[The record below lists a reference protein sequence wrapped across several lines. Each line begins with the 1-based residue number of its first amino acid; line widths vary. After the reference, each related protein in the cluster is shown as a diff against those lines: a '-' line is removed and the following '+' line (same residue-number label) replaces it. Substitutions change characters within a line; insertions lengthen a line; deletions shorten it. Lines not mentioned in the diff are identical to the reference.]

1 MGTRDQG
8 TDTGIAD
15 TGGVTTDGW
24 TLPALVAQ
32 AAAAHGDREFLAFE
46 DGRTVSFAEFD
57 ELTDRLATALADL
70 GLQPGNRL
78 LGLLTNSLEFM
89 LLMIAV
95 HKRRAIFV
103 PVNTD
108 LRGAFLEHQ
117 VRNSQPRIV
126 AVDRGL
132 LDRFDDVNTDAMASL
147 DAAIETTL
155 LVNDGSGESLA
166 AVAAARD
173 LADRASAAVQPQEA
187 AATRELVDPATH
199 ELTIDISRGALS
211 HSSVLALSGL
221 LDTEPRDDALLEAEP
236 SDVCTIMYTSGTTGP
251 AKGVL
256 MPQAHCYLFGLTAA
270 QALDITRDDRFFC
283 CMPLFHANG
292 LFMQVYASLHG
303 GASVY
308 VTKRFSVGQWLD
320 TVIDQGITLTN
331 ALGVMPEFIWRSP
344 PTDCDRGHRLRA
356 VIALPV
362 AAEWAAA
369 FEERFGVRIV
379 QGYGMTEVNMVAYT
393 DPADPVMSGC
403 AGPPLADYFEVIVAD
418 PATDLPLPPDEIGEI
433 LVRPKVPFCFNVGY
447 HQMTDKTVEAWRN
460 LWFHTGDAG
469 RIDTAGRLHF
479 VDRLNDRIR
488 RRGENI
494 SSYEVETV
502 INGYRGVIESAVVG
516 LRVEG
521 AGGED
526 EVLAVV
532 AVSGSAPDPVEFLDW
547 CVPRMPRHSVPRYLQ
562 FVPQLDKTASG
573 KIRKQAIRDAGVTPD
588 LWDRES
594 VGYIVARG

>member
-1 MGTRDQG
+1 MGDCDQ
-8 TDTGIAD
+8 TVSTE
-15 TGGVTTDGW
+15 GW
-24 TLPALVAQ
+24 TLPALVRD
-32 AAAAHGDREFLAFE
+32 AATAYGDREFLAFE
-46 DGRTVSFAEFD
+46 DGSTLSFAELD

-70 GLQPGNRL
+70 GLEPGDRL
-78 LGLLTNSLEFM
+78 LGLLTNSAEFM
-89 LLMIAV
+89 LLMIAT

-117 VRNSQPRIV
+117 VRNSEPRIV
-126 AVDRGL
+126 AVDRSL
-132 LDRFDDVNTDAMASL
+132 LDRFDTVDAPQ
-147 DAAIETTL
+147 AAIETTL
-155 LVNDGSGESLA
+155 V
-166 AVAAARD
+166 V
-173 LADRASAAVQPQEA
+173 
-187 AATRELVDPATH
+187 
-199 ELTIDISRGALS
+199 
-211 HSSVLALSGL
+211 
-221 LDTEPRDDALLEAEP
+221 DDATSGAGTAGGPLAGTRTVDVSDLLGTASRADAVLEAEP

-270 QALDITRDDRFFC
+270 QRLEITPDDRFFC

-292 LFMQVYASLHG
+292 LFMQVYAALHG
-303 GASVY
+303 GASAY
-308 VTKRFSVGQWLD
+308 VTKRFSVGRWLD
-320 TVIDQGITLTN
+320 TVVEQGITLTN

-344 PTDCDRGHRLRA
+344 PSDRDRSHQLRA

-393 DPADPVMSGC
+393 NPADPVMSGC
-403 AGPPLADYFEVIVAD
+403 AGPPLDEYFDVIVAD
-418 PATDLPLPPDEIGEI
+418 PATDLPLAQDEIGEI

-469 RIDTAGRLHF
+469 RIDEAGRLHF

-502 INGYRGVIESAVVG
+502 INGYDGVIESAVVG

-532 AVSGSAPDPVEFLDW
+532 AMDGQPPDPVEFLDW
-547 CVPRMPRHSVPRYLQ
+547 CVPRMPRHSVPRYLR
-562 FVPQLDKTASG
+562 FVPELDKTASG
-573 KIRKQAIRDAGVTPD
+573 KIRKQAIRDAGVTDD

-594 VGYIVARG
+594 VGYTVARA

>member
-8 TDTGIAD
+8 TDTNVGSASS
-15 TGGVTTDGW
+15 VSTDGW
-24 TLPALVAQ
+24 TLPALVQ
-32 AAAAHGDREFLAFE
+32 HAAVTHGDREFLAFE
-46 DGRTVSFAEFD
+46 DGRTVTFAEFD
-57 ELTDRLATALADL
+57 ELTDRLATALADI
-70 GLQPGNRL
+70 GLQPGDRL
-78 LGLLTNSLEFM
+78 LGLLTNSIEFM
-89 LLMIAV
+89 LLMIAT

-117 VRNSQPRIV
+117 VRNSEPRIV

-132 LDRFDDVNTDAMASL
+132 LSRFDDVAGPAGASADAVAGEATR
-147 DAAIETTL
+147 AALEPGWHIETRL
-155 LVNDGSGESLA
+155 LVDDADIGDNPGGP
-166 AVAAARD
+166 
-173 LADRASAAVQPQEA
+173 LADTAV
-187 AATRELVDPATH
+187 R
-199 ELTIDISRGALS
+199 
-211 HSSVLALSGL
+211 SVSDL
-221 LDTEPRDDALLEAEP
+221 LGTEPRDDAVLEAEP

-270 QALDITRDDRFFC
+270 KRLEITSADRFFC

-292 LFMQVYASLHG
+292 LFMQIYAALHG
-303 GASVY
+303 GASAY

-320 TVIDQGITLTN
+320 TVIDEGITLTN

-344 PTDCDRGHRLRA
+344 PTDRDRDHRLRA

-369 FEERFGVRIV
+369 FEQRFGVRIV

-393 DPADPVMSGC
+393 NPADPVMSGC
-403 AGPPLADYFEVIVAD
+403 AGPPLDEYFEVIVAD
-418 PATDLPLPPDEIGEI
+418 PATDLPLSPDEIGEI

-447 HQMTDKTVEAWRN
+447 HQMTAKTVEAWRN

-469 RIDTAGRLHF
+469 RIDEAGRLHF

-502 INGYRGVIESAVVG
+502 INGYDGVIESAVVG
-516 LRVEG
+516 LRVQG

-532 AVSGSAPDPVEFLDW
+532 AVDGPPPNPVEFLDW
-547 CVPRMPRHSVPRYLQ
+547 CVPRMPRHSVPRYLR
-562 FVPQLDKTASG
+562 FVPELDKTASG
-573 KIRKQAIRDAGVTPD
+573 KIRKQAIRDAGVTGD

-594 VGYIVARG
+594 VGYIVARS

>member
-1 MGTRDQG
+1 MGAGDHG
-8 TDTGIAD
+8 TNTDIPDAGIVS
-15 TGGVTTDGW
+15 THGW
-24 TLPALVAQ
+24 TLPALVRH
-32 AAAAHGDREFLAFE
+32 AADTHGNREFLAFE
-46 DGRTVSFAEFD
+46 DGRTVTFTEFD
-57 ELTDRLATALADL
+57 ELTDRLATALADI
-70 GLQPGNRL
+70 GLQPGDRL
-78 LGLLTNSLEFM
+78 LGLLTNSAEFM
-89 LLMIAV
+89 LLMIAT

-117 VRNSQPRIV
+117 VRYSEPRIV

-132 LDRFDDVNTDAMASL
+132 LNRFDDVDAGTS
-147 DAAIETTL
+147 DDVAAGNATRAALEPSWRIETTL
-155 LVNDGSGESLA
+155 LVDDSDAPLSG
-166 AVAAARD
+166 AVVGGVSAGGA
-173 LADRASAAVQPQEA
+173 LADTAVCS
-187 AATRELVDPATH
+187 
-199 ELTIDISRGALS
+199 ISDLLS
-211 HSSVLALSGL
+211 
-221 LDTEPRDDALLEAEP
+221 TEPRDDAVLEATP

-256 MPQAHCYLFGLTAA
+256 MPQAHCHLFGLTAA
-270 QALDITRDDRFFC
+270 QRLEITPDDRFFC

-292 LFMQVYASLHG
+292 LFMQIYAALHG
-303 GASVY
+303 GASAY

-344 PTDCDRGHRLRA
+344 PTDRDRDHRLRA

-369 FEERFGVRIV
+369 FEQRFGVRIV

-403 AGPPLADYFEVIVAD
+403 AGPPLDEYFEVIVAD
-418 PATDLPLPPDEIGEI
+418 PATDLPLSPDEIGEI

-447 HQMTDKTVEAWRN
+447 HQMTGKTVEAWRN

-469 RIDTAGRLHF
+469 RIDEAGRLHF

-502 INGYRGVIESAVVG
+502 INGYDGVIESAVVG
-516 LRVEG
+516 LRVQG

-532 AVSGSAPDPVEFLDW
+532 AVDGSPPDPVEFLDW

-562 FVPQLDKTASG
+562 FVPELDKTASG
-573 KIRKQAIRDAGVTPD
+573 KIRKQAIRDAGVTGD

-594 VGYIVARG
+594 IGYIVARG

>member
-8 TDTGIAD
+8 TSR
-15 TGGVTTDGW
+15 DGW
-24 TLPALVAQ
+24 TLPGLVRE
-32 AAAAHGDREFLAFE
+32 AARSHGAREFLSFE

-70 GLQPGNRL
+70 GLQPEDRL
-78 LGLLTNSLEFM
+78 LGLLTNSAEFM
-89 LLMIAV
+89 LLMIAT

-117 VRNSQPRIV
+117 VRNSEPRIV

-132 LDRFDDVNTDAMASL
+132 LDRFDDVDTGAISSPGAD
-147 DAAIETTL
+147 IETTL
-155 LVNDGSGESLA
+155 LVDDGSH
-166 AVAAARD
+166 
-173 LADRASAAVQPQEA
+173 ASAPG
-187 AATRELVDPATH
+187 
-199 ELTIDISRGALS
+199 GALMGTT
-211 HSSVLALSGL
+211 VLAVSDL
-221 LDTEPRDDALLEAEP
+221 LDTTTRPDAVLEPEP

-256 MPQAHCYLFGLTAA
+256 MPQAHCYLFGLTTA
-270 QALDITRDDRFFC
+270 QSLDITPEDRFFC
-283 CMPLFHANG
+283 CMPMFHANG

-303 GASVY
+303 GASMY
-308 VTKRFSVGQWLD
+308 VTKRFSVAQWLD
-320 TVIDQGITLTN
+320 TVIDKGITLTN

-344 PTDCDRGHRLRA
+344 RTERDRDHQLRA

-362 AAEWAAA
+362 AEEWAAG
-369 FEERFGVRIV
+369 FEERFGVRIA
-379 QGYGMTEVNMVAYT
+379 QGYGMTEVNMVAFT
-393 DPADPVMSGC
+393 SPADQVMSGC
-403 AGPPLADYFEVIVAD
+403 AGPPLDDYFEVIVAD
-418 PATDLPLPPDEIGEI
+418 PATDLPLPGNEIGEI
-433 LVRPKVPFCFNVGY
+433 LVRPRVPFCFNVGY
-447 HQMTDKTVEAWRN
+447 HQMPDKTVAAWRN

-469 RIDTAGRLHF
+469 KLDGAGRLHF

-502 INGYRGVIESAVVG
+502 INSYEGVVESAVVG

-532 AVSGSAPDPVEFLDW
+532 AVDGPPPDPVEFLDW

-562 FVPQLDKTASG
+562 FVAELDKTASG
-573 KIRKQAIRDAGVTPD
+573 KIRKQAIRDTGLTKD

-594 VGYIVARG
+594 VGYNVARG

>member
-1 MGTRDQG
+1 MGDCDQ
-8 TDTGIAD
+8 TVSTE
-15 TGGVTTDGW
+15 GW
-24 TLPALVAQ
+24 TLPALVRE
-32 AAAAHGDREFLAFE
+32 AATAHGQREFLAFE
-46 DGRTVSFAEFD
+46 DGSTLSFAELD

-70 GLQPGNRL
+70 GLEPGDRL
-78 LGLLTNSLEFM
+78 LGLLTNSAEFM
-89 LLMIAV
+89 LLMIAT

-117 VRNSQPRIV
+117 VRNSEPRIV

-132 LDRFDDVNTDAMASL
+132 LDRFDTVDAPE
-147 DAAIETTL
+147 AAIETTL
-155 LVNDGSGESLA
+155 V
-166 AVAAARD
+166 V
-173 LADRASAAVQPQEA
+173 
-187 AATRELVDPATH
+187 
-199 ELTIDISRGALS
+199 
-211 HSSVLALSGL
+211 
-221 LDTEPRDDALLEAEP
+221 DDATSGAGTAGGPLAGTRRVDLSDLLGTASRADAVLEAEP
-236 SDVCTIMYTSGTTGP
+236 GDVCTIMYTSGTTGP

-270 QALDITRDDRFFC
+270 QRLEITPDDRFFC

-292 LFMQVYASLHG
+292 LFMQVYAALHG

-320 TVIDQGITLTN
+320 TVIEQGITLTN

-344 PTDCDRGHRLRA
+344 PTDRDRDHDLRA

-403 AGPPLADYFEVIVAD
+403 AGPPLDEYFDVIVAD
-418 PATDLPLPPDEIGEI
+418 PAADLPLAQDEIGEI

-469 RIDTAGRLHF
+469 RIDEAGRLHF

-502 INGYRGVIESAVVG
+502 INGYDGVIESAVVG

-526 EVLAVV
+526 EVLALV
-532 AVSGSAPDPVEFLDW
+532 AMDGQPPDPVEFLDW
-547 CVPRMPRHSVPRYLQ
+547 CVPRMPRHSVPRYLR
-562 FVPQLDKTASG
+562 FVPELDKTASG
-573 KIRKQAIRDAGVTPD
+573 KIRKQAIRDAGVTDD

-594 VGYIVARG
+594 VSYTVARS

>member
-8 TDTGIAD
+8 TSR
-15 TGGVTTDGW
+15 DGW
-24 TLPALVAQ
+24 TLPGLVRE
-32 AAAAHGDREFLAFE
+32 AARSHGAREFLSFE

-70 GLQPGNRL
+70 GLQPEDRL
-78 LGLLTNSLEFM
+78 LGLLTNSAEFM
-89 LLMIAV
+89 LLMIAT

-117 VRNSQPRIV
+117 VRNSEPRIV

-132 LDRFDDVNTDAMASL
+132 LDRFDDVDTGAISSPGAD
-147 DAAIETTL
+147 IETTL
-155 LVNDGSGESLA
+155 LVDDGSH
-166 AVAAARD
+166 
-173 LADRASAAVQPQEA
+173 ASAPG
-187 AATRELVDPATH
+187 
-199 ELTIDISRGALS
+199 GALMGTT
-211 HSSVLALSGL
+211 VLAVSDL
-221 LDTEPRDDALLEAEP
+221 LDTTTRPDAVLEPEP

-256 MPQAHCYLFGLTAA
+256 MPQAHCYLFGLTTA
-270 QALDITRDDRFFC
+270 QSLDITPEDRFFC
-283 CMPLFHANG
+283 CMPMFHANG
-292 LFMQVYASLHG
+292 LFMQIYASLHA

-308 VTKRFSVGQWLD
+308 VTKRFSVAQWLD
-320 TVIDQGITLTN
+320 TVIDKGITLTN

-344 PTDCDRGHRLRA
+344 RTGRDRDHQLRA

-362 AAEWAAA
+362 AEEWAAG
-369 FEERFGVRIV
+369 FEERFGVRIA
-379 QGYGMTEVNMVAYT
+379 QGYGMTEVNMVAFT
-393 DPADPVMSGC
+393 SPADQVMSGC
-403 AGPPLADYFEVIVAD
+403 AGPPLDDYFEVIVAD
-418 PATDLPLPPDEIGEI
+418 PATDLPLPRNEIGEI
-433 LVRPKVPFCFNVGY
+433 LVRPRVPFCFNVGY
-447 HQMTDKTVEAWRN
+447 HQMPDKTVAAWRN

-469 RIDTAGRLHF
+469 KLDDAGRLHF

-502 INGYRGVIESAVVG
+502 INSYEGVVESAVVG

-532 AVSGSAPDPVEFLDW
+532 AVDGPPPDPVEFLDW

-562 FVPQLDKTASG
+562 FVAELDKTASG
-573 KIRKQAIRDAGVTPD
+573 KIRKQAIRDTGVTDD

-594 VGYIVARG
+594 VGYTVARG

>member
-8 TDTGIAD
+8 TSR
-15 TGGVTTDGW
+15 DGW
-24 TLPALVAQ
+24 TLPGLVRE
-32 AAAAHGDREFLAFE
+32 AARSHGAREFLSFE

-70 GLQPGNRL
+70 GLQPEDRL
-78 LGLLTNSLEFM
+78 LGLLTNSAEFM
-89 LLMIAV
+89 LLMIAT

-117 VRNSQPRIV
+117 VRNSEPRIV

-132 LDRFDDVNTDAMASL
+132 LNRFDDVDTGAISSPGAD
-147 DAAIETTL
+147 IETTL
-155 LVNDGSGESLA
+155 LVDDGSH
-166 AVAAARD
+166 
-173 LADRASAAVQPQEA
+173 ASAPG
-187 AATRELVDPATH
+187 
-199 ELTIDISRGALS
+199 GALMGTT
-211 HSSVLALSGL
+211 VLAVSDL
-221 LDTEPRDDALLEAEP
+221 LDTTTRPDAVLEPEP

-256 MPQAHCYLFGLTAA
+256 MPQAHCYLFGLTTA
-270 QALDITRDDRFFC
+270 QSLDITPEDRFFC
-283 CMPLFHANG
+283 CMPMFHANG

-303 GASVY
+303 GASMY
-308 VTKRFSVGQWLD
+308 VTKRFSVAQWLD
-320 TVIDQGITLTN
+320 TVIDKGITLTN

-344 PTDCDRGHRLRA
+344 RTGRDRDHQLRA

-362 AAEWAAA
+362 AEEWAAG
-369 FEERFGVRIV
+369 FEERFGVRIA
-379 QGYGMTEVNMVAYT
+379 QGYGMTEVNMVAFT
-393 DPADPVMSGC
+393 SPADQVMSGC
-403 AGPPLADYFEVIVAD
+403 AGPPLDDYFEVIVAD
-418 PATDLPLPPDEIGEI
+418 PATDLPLPRNEIGEI
-433 LVRPKVPFCFNVGY
+433 LVRPRVPFCFNVGY
-447 HQMTDKTVEAWRN
+447 HQMPDKTVAAWRN

-469 RIDTAGRLHF
+469 KLDDAGRLHF

-502 INGYRGVIESAVVG
+502 INSYEGVVESAVVG

-532 AVSGSAPDPVEFLDW
+532 AVDGPPPDPVEFLDW

-562 FVPQLDKTASG
+562 FVAELDKTASG
-573 KIRKQAIRDAGVTPD
+573 KIRKQAIRDTGVTDD

-594 VGYIVARG
+594 VGYTVTRG

>member
-1 MGTRDQG
+1 MGTGDQG
-8 TDTGIAD
+8 TSRDN
-15 TGGVTTDGW
+15 W
-24 TLPALVAQ
+24 TLPGLVRE
-32 AAAAHGDREFLAFE
+32 AAGSHGAREFLAFE
-46 DGRTVSFAEFD
+46 DGRTVSFAELD

-70 GLQPGNRL
+70 GLEPGDRL
-78 LGLLTNSLEFM
+78 LALLTNSAEFM
-89 LLMIAV
+89 LLMIAT

-117 VRNSQPRIV
+117 VRNSGPRIV
-126 AVDRGL
+126 ATDCGL
-132 LDRFDDVNTDAMASL
+132 LDRFDMVDAPAVH
-147 DAAIETTL
+147 IETTL
-155 LVNDGSGESLA
+155 LVDDGTDF
-166 AVAAARD
+166 V
-173 LADRASAAVQPQEA
+173 
-187 AATRELVDPATH
+187 PAPG
-199 ELTIDISRGALS
+199 GALAGTRTAVIS
-211 HSSVLALSGL
+211 DL
-221 LDTEPRDDALLEAEP
+221 LNTPARADAVLEAKP

-256 MPQAHCYLFGLTAA
+256 MPQAHCYLFGLTTA
-270 QALDITRDDRFFC
+270 QALEITTEDRFFC
-283 CMPLFHANG
+283 CMPMFHANG
-292 LFMQVYASLHG
+292 LFMQVYAALHG

-308 VTKRFSVGQWLD
+308 VTKRFSVAQWLD
-320 TVIDQGITLTN
+320 IVIDNGITLTN

-344 PTDCDRGHRLRA
+344 RTDRDRDHQMRA

-362 AAEWAAA
+362 AEEWAAG

-379 QGYGMTEVNMVAYT
+379 QGYGMTEVNMVALT
-393 DPADPVMSGC
+393 RPADQVMSGC
-403 AGPPLADYFEVIVAD
+403 AGPPLDEYFEVVVAD
-418 PATDLPLPPDEIGEI
+418 PDTDLPLPLGETGEI
-433 LVRPKVPFCFNVGY
+433 LVRPRVPYCFNVGY
-447 HQMTDKTVEAWRN
+447 HQMPDKTVAAWRN

-469 RIDTAGRLHF
+469 KFDNAGRLHF

-502 INGYRGVIESAVVG
+502 INGYAGVVESAVVG

-532 AVSGSAPDPVEFLDW
+532 AVDDPALDPVEFLDW

-562 FVPQLDKTASG
+562 FVVELDKTASG
-573 KIRKQAIRDAGVTPD
+573 KIRKQVIRDAGVTAD
-588 LWDRES
+588 LWDRET
-594 VGYIVARG
+594 VGYTVARS

>member
-1 MGTRDQG
+1 MGTRDHPAPA
-8 TDTGIAD
+8 DVAHTGEIS
-15 TGGVTTDGW
+15 TDGW
-24 TLPALVAQ
+24 TLPALVHR
-32 AAAAHGDREFLAFE
+32 AAVAHGDREFLSFE
-46 DGRTVSFAEFD
+46 DGRTISFAELD
-57 ELTDRLATALADL
+57 RQTDRLATGLADL
-70 GLQPGNRL
+70 GLRPGDRL

-89 LLMIAV
+89 LLMIAA

-103 PVNTD
+103 PINTD

-117 VRNSQPRIV
+117 VNNSEPRIV
-126 AVDRGL
+126 AVDHGL
-132 LDRFDDVNTDAMASL
+132 LERFDDIEPGSLASTETDIQATILIDDGDYGAGAGGVLMGSEEV
-147 DAAIETTL
+147 AIEEL
-155 LVNDGSGESLA
+155 LATDVRSDAVLA
-166 AVAAARD
+166 A
-173 LADRASAAVQPQEA
+173 
-187 AATRELVDPATH
+187 
-199 ELTIDISRGALS
+199 
-211 HSSVLALSGL
+211 
-221 LDTEPRDDALLEAEP
+221 EPG
-236 SDVCTIMYTSGTTGP
+236 DVCTIMYTSGTTGP

-256 MPQAHCYLFGLTAA
+256 MPQAHCYLFGLGTARSL
-270 QALDITRDDRFFC
+270 QITPDDRFYC

-292 LFMQVYASLHG
+292 LFMQVFASLHA

-308 VTKRFSVGQWLD
+308 VDKRFSAGKWLD
-320 TVIDQGITLTN
+320 TVRRQQITLTN

-344 PTDCDRGHRLRA
+344 PTDRDRDHQLRA

-369 FEERFGVRIV
+369 FEERFGVRIM
-379 QGYGMTEVNMVAYT
+379 QGYGMTEVNMVAFT
-393 DPADPVMSGC
+393 SFDDPVMSGC
-403 AGPPLADYFEVIVAD
+403 AGRPLADYFDVIVAD
-418 PATDLPLPPDEIGEI
+418 PETDQPIAPNETGEI

-447 HQMTDKTVEAWRN
+447 HRMPERTVAAWRN

-469 RIDTAGRLHF
+469 KLDEAGRLHF

-502 INGYRGVIESAVVG
+502 INGYDRVIESAVVG

-532 AVSGSAPDPVEFLDW
+532 AVSGPAPDPVRFLDW
-547 CVPRMPRHSVPRYLQ
+547 CVPRMPRHSVPRFLR
-562 FVPQLDKTASG
+562 FVTELDKTASG
-573 KIRKQAIRDAGVTPD
+573 KIRKQAIRDAGVTGD

-594 VGYIVARG
+594 VGYTVARD

>member
-1 MGTRDQG
+1 MRPLRGRTRSGHEARAKSTIPPMGTRDQG
-8 TDTGIAD
+8 TNTAD
-15 TGGVTTDGW
+15 AEAGGVSTDGW
-24 TLPALVAQ
+24 TLPALVRH
-32 AAAAHGDREFLAFE
+32 AAVTHGDREFLSFE
-46 DGRTVSFAEFD
+46 DGHTVSYAEFD
-57 ELTDRLATALADL
+57 ELTDRLATALADI
-70 GLQPGNRL
+70 GLQPGDRL
-78 LGLLTNSLEFM
+78 LGLLTNSAEFM
-89 LLMIAV
+89 LLMIAT

-117 VRNSQPRIV
+117 VRNSEPRVV

-132 LDRFDDVNTDAMASL
+132 LNRFDDVDAGTDSPAEQQ
-147 DAAIETTL
+147 IETTL
-155 LVNDGSGESLA
+155 LVDDGSGHGA
-166 AVAAARD
+166 DAAAGA
-173 LADRASAAVQPQEA
+173 LADTAVRSVNELLRTELRA
-187 AATRELVDPATH
+187 
-199 ELTIDISRGALS
+199 
-211 HSSVLALSGL
+211 
-221 LDTEPRDDALLEAEP
+221 DALLETEP

-256 MPQAHCYLFGLTAA
+256 MPQAHCYLFGLATAER
-270 QALDITRDDRFFC
+270 LDISPADRFFC

-292 LFMQVYASLHG
+292 LFMQVYASLHR

-344 PTDCDRGHRLRA
+344 RTDRDRSHQLRA

-369 FEERFGVRIV
+369 FEERFGVQIV

-403 AGPPLADYFEVIVAD
+403 AGPPLDDYFEVIIAD

-447 HQMTDKTVEAWRN
+447 HQMADKTVEAWRN

-469 RIDTAGRLHF
+469 RIDEAGRLHF

-502 INGYRGVIESAVVG
+502 INGYDGVIESAVVG

-532 AVSGSAPDPVEFLDW
+532 AMDGPSPDPVEFLDW
-547 CVPRMPRHSVPRYLQ
+547 CVPRMPRHSVPRYLH
-562 FVPQLDKTASG
+562 FVSELDKTASG
-573 KIRKQAIRDAGVTPD
+573 KIRKQAIRDAGITPD

-594 VGYIVARG
+594 VGYTVARG

>member
-8 TDTGIAD
+8 TDTRIGDSGA
-15 TGGVTTDGW
+15 VNTDGW
-24 TLPALVAQ
+24 TLPALVHQ
-32 AAAAHGDREFLAFE
+32 AAAAHGDREFLSFE
-46 DGRTVSFAEFD
+46 DGRTLSFAELD
-57 ELTDRLATALADL
+57 RQTDRLATALADL
-70 GLQPGNRL
+70 GLRPGDRL

-89 LLMIAV
+89 LLMIAT

-108 LRGAFLEHQ
+108 LRGTFLEHQ
-117 VRNSQPRIV
+117 VNNSEPRIV
-126 AVDRGL
+126 AVDHGL
-132 LDRFDDVNTDAMASL
+132 LERFDDIEPGSL
-147 DAAIETTL
+147 DTSKTAGSESDIQATILIDDGDYGVGTGGVLMGTEEVSIE
-155 LVNDGSGESLA
+155 E
-166 AVAAARD
+166 
-173 LADRASAAVQPQEA
+173 
-187 AATRELVDPATH
+187 
-199 ELTIDISRGALS
+199 
-211 HSSVLALSGL
+211 L
-221 LDTEPRDDALLEAEP
+221 LDTEVRPEAVLAAEP

-256 MPQAHCYLFGLTAA
+256 MPQAHCYLFGLGTAHSL
-270 QALDITRDDRFFC
+270 QITPDDRFYC

-292 LFMQVYASLHG
+292 LFMQVFASLHA

-308 VTKRFSVGQWLD
+308 VEKRFSAGKWLD
-320 TVIDQGITLTN
+320 TVRQRHITLTN

-344 PTDCDRGHRLRA
+344 PTDRDRDHQLRA

-369 FEERFGVRIV
+369 FEERFGVRIM
-379 QGYGMTEVNMVAYT
+379 QGYGMTEVNMVAFT
-393 DPADPVMSGC
+393 DFDDPVMAGC
-403 AGPPLADYFEVIVAD
+403 AGRPLDDYFDVIVAD
-418 PATDLPLPPDEIGEI
+418 PETDQPIAPNETGEI

-447 HQMTDKTVEAWRN
+447 HRMPERTVAAWRN

-469 RIDTAGRLHF
+469 KLDEAGRLHF

-502 INGYRGVIESAVVG
+502 INGYDRVIESAVVG

-532 AVSGSAPDPVEFLDW
+532 AVSGPAPDPVHFLDW
-547 CVPRMPRHSVPRYLQ
+547 CVPRMPRHSVPRFLH
-562 FVPQLDKTASG
+562 FVTELDKTASG
-573 KIRKQAIRDAGVTPD
+573 KIRKQAIRDAGVTPQ

-594 VGYIVARG
+594 VGYTVARD

>member
-1 MGTRDQG
+1 MGACDHG
-8 TDTGIAD
+8 TDTEIPDAGSVS
-15 TGGVTTDGW
+15 THGW
-24 TLPALVAQ
+24 TLPALVRH
-32 AAAAHGDREFLAFE
+32 AADTHGNREFLAFE
-46 DGRTVSFAEFD
+46 DGRTVTFAQFD
-57 ELTDRLATALADL
+57 ELTDRLATALADI
-70 GLQPGNRL
+70 GLQPGDRL
-78 LGLLTNSLEFM
+78 LGLLTNSAEFM
-89 LLMIAV
+89 LLMIAT

-117 VRNSQPRIV
+117 VRNSEPRIV

-132 LDRFDDVNTDAMASL
+132 LNRFDDVDAGTSDDVTAGNATRAAL
-147 DAAIETTL
+147 DPSWRIETTL
-155 LVNDGSGESLA
+155 LVDDSDAHPSGEATGGVSAGSALA
-166 AVAAARD
+166 G
-173 LADRASAAVQPQEA
+173 
-187 AATRELVDPATH
+187 TT
-199 ELTIDISRGALS
+199 
-211 HSSVLALSGL
+211 VLPLEQL
-221 LDTEPRDDALLEAEP
+221 LGTEPRVDAVLAPEP

-270 QALDITRDDRFFC
+270 QRLEITPADRFFC

-292 LFMQVYASLHG
+292 LFMQIYAALHG
-303 GASVY
+303 GASAY

-320 TVIDQGITLTN
+320 TVIDEGITLTN

-344 PTDCDRGHRLRA
+344 STDRDRDHRLRA

-369 FEERFGVRIV
+369 FEQRFGVRIV

-403 AGPPLADYFEVIVAD
+403 AGPPLDEYFEVIVAD
-418 PATDLPLPPDEIGEI
+418 PATDLPLSPDEIGEI

-447 HQMTDKTVEAWRN
+447 HQMTGKTVEAWRN

-469 RIDTAGRLHF
+469 RIDEAGRLHF

-502 INGYRGVIESAVVG
+502 INGYDGVIESAVVG
-516 LRVEG
+516 LRVQG

-532 AVSGSAPDPVEFLDW
+532 AVDGSPPDPAEFLDW

-562 FVPQLDKTASG
+562 FVPELDKTASG
-573 KIRKQAIRDAGVTPD
+573 KIRKQAIRDAGVTGD

-594 VGYIVARG
+594 VGYTVARG

>member
-1 MGTRDQG
+1 MGAGDHG
-8 TDTGIAD
+8 TNTEIPDAD
-15 TGGVTTDGW
+15 SASTDGW
-24 TLPALVAQ
+24 TLPALVRH
-32 AAAAHGDREFLAFE
+32 AADTHGNREFLAFE
-46 DGRTVSFAEFD
+46 DGRTVTFAEFD
-57 ELTDRLATALADL
+57 ELTDRLAAALADI
-70 GLQPGNRL
+70 GLQPGDRL
-78 LGLLTNSLEFM
+78 LGLLTNSAEFM
-89 LLMIAV
+89 LLMIAT

-117 VRNSQPRIV
+117 VRNSEPRIV

-132 LDRFDDVNTDAMASL
+132 LSRFDDVAAPTSTTDEAAAGMAAR
-147 DAAIETTL
+147 AAPEPDWRIETTL
-155 LVNDGSGESLA
+155 LVNDEDAHPSGGVTGGVSTGSALA
-166 AVAAARD
+166 G
-173 LADRASAAVQPQEA
+173 
-187 AATRELVDPATH
+187 TT
-199 ELTIDISRGALS
+199 
-211 HSSVLALSGL
+211 VLPLEQL
-221 LDTEPRDDALLEAEP
+221 LGTEPRDDAVLEAEP

-270 QALDITRDDRFFC
+270 QRLEITPDDRFFC

-292 LFMQVYASLHG
+292 LFMQIYAALHG
-303 GASVY
+303 GASAY

-344 PTDCDRGHRLRA
+344 PTDRDRAHRLRA

-369 FEERFGVRIV
+369 FEQRFGVRIV

-393 DPADPVMSGC
+393 DPADAVMSGC
-403 AGPPLADYFEVIVAD
+403 AGPPLDEYFEVIVAD
-418 PATDLPLPPDEIGEI
+418 PATDLPLSPDEIGEI

-447 HQMTDKTVEAWRN
+447 HQMTAKTVEAWRN

-469 RIDTAGRLHF
+469 RIDPAGRLHF

-502 INGYRGVIESAVVG
+502 INGYDGVIESAVVG

-532 AVSGSAPDPVEFLDW
+532 AVDGSPPDPVEFLDW

-562 FVPQLDKTASG
+562 FVPELDKTASG
-573 KIRKQAIRDAGVTPD
+573 KIRKQAIRDAGVTGD

-594 VGYIVARG
+594 IGYIVARG

>member
-8 TDTGIAD
+8 TNTRIAGA
-15 TGGVTTDGW
+15 GGVTTDGW
-24 TLPALVAQ
+24 TLPALVQ
-32 AAAAHGDREFLAFE
+32 RAAAAHGDREFLSFE
-46 DGRTVSFAEFD
+46 DGRTLSFAELD
-57 ELTDRLATALADL
+57 QQTDRLATALADL
-70 GLQPGNRL
+70 GLQPGDRL

-89 LLMIAV
+89 LLMIAT

-117 VRNSQPRIV
+117 VNNSEPRIV
-126 AVDRGL
+126 AVDHGL
-132 LDRFDDVNTDAMASL
+132 LERFDDLEPGSGTSSESGIQATILVDDGDFGAGSDGVLMDSAEV
-147 DAAIETTL
+147 AIE
-155 LVNDGSGESLA
+155 E
-166 AVAAARD
+166 
-173 LADRASAAVQPQEA
+173 
-187 AATRELVDPATH
+187 
-199 ELTIDISRGALS
+199 
-211 HSSVLALSGL
+211 L
-221 LDTEPRDDALLEAEP
+221 LDTDVRPGAVLRAEP

-256 MPQAHCYLFGLTAA
+256 MPQAHCHLFGLTTA
-270 QALDITRDDRFFC
+270 QCLQITPEDRFYC
-283 CMPLFHANG
+283 CMPMFHANG
-292 LFMQVYASLHG
+292 LFMQVFASLHA

-308 VTKRFSVGQWLD
+308 VEKRFSVGQWLD
-320 TVIDQGITLTN
+320 TVRRHQITLTN

-344 PTDCDRGHRLRA
+344 PTDRDRDHQLRA

-369 FEERFGVRIV
+369 FEERFGVRIM
-379 QGYGMTEVNMVAYT
+379 QGYGMTEVNMVAFT
-393 DPADPVMSGC
+393 DFDGPVMSGC
-403 AGPPLADYFEVIVAD
+403 AGRPLADYFDVMVAD
-418 PATDLPLPPDEIGEI
+418 PETDQPIALNETGEI

-447 HQMTDKTVEAWRN
+447 HRMPERTVAAWRN

-469 RIDTAGRLHF
+469 KLDSAGRLHF

-502 INGYRGVIESAVVG
+502 INGYDRVIESAVVG
-516 LRVEG
+516 LRIEG

-532 AVSGSAPDPVEFLDW
+532 AVSGPAPDPVQFLDW
-547 CVPRMPRHSVPRYLQ
+547 CVPRMPRHSVPRFLR
-562 FVPQLDKTASG
+562 FVTELDKTASG

-594 VGYIVARG
+594 VGYTVARG

>member
-1 MGTRDQG
+1 MGARDQG
-8 TDTGIAD
+8 TDTDAAEANGIC
-15 TGGVTTDGW
+15 TDGW
-24 TLPALVAQ
+24 TLPELVRH
-32 AAAAHGDREFLAFE
+32 AAVTHSDREFLSFE
-46 DGRTVSFAEFD
+46 DGRTVSYAEFD
-57 ELTDRLATALADL
+57 ELTDRLATALADI
-70 GLQPGNRL
+70 GLQPGDRL
-78 LGLLTNSLEFM
+78 LGLLTNSAEFM
-89 LLMIAV
+89 LLMIAT

-117 VRNSQPRIV
+117 VRNSEPRIV
-126 AVDRGL
+126 AVDRAL
-132 LDRFDDVNTDAMASL
+132 LDRFDDVDAGAGSP
-147 DAAIETTL
+147 AGQQIETTL
-155 LVNDGSGESLA
+155 LVDDDGDDSSSANGNETQDGSSDRSDGA
-166 AVAAARD
+166 APG
-173 LADRASAAVQPQEA
+173 SALERS
-187 AATRELVDPATH
+187 T
-199 ELTIDISRGALS
+199 
-211 HSSVLALSGL
+211 VLAVSDL
-221 LDTEPRDDALLEAEP
+221 LHTEPRADALLEAEP
-236 SDVCTIMYTSGTTGP
+236 GDVCTIMYTSGTTGP

-256 MPQAHCYLFGLTAA
+256 MPQAHCYLFGLATAER
-270 QALDITRDDRFFC
+270 LDIGPDDRFFC

-292 LFMQVYASLHG
+292 LFMQVYASLHR

-320 TVIDQGITLTN
+320 TVIDEGITLTN

-344 PTDCDRGHRLRA
+344 RTDRDRSHQLRA

-369 FEERFGVRIV
+369 FEERFGVQIV

-403 AGPPLADYFEVIVAD
+403 AGPPLDDYFEVIIAD
-418 PATDLPLPPDEIGEI
+418 PATDLPLPPNETGEI

-469 RIDTAGRLHF
+469 KIDEAGRLHF

-502 INGYRGVIESAVVG
+502 INGYDGVVESAVVG

-532 AVSGSAPDPVEFLDW
+532 AVDGPPPDPVEFLDW

-562 FVPQLDKTASG
+562 FVSELDKTASG
-573 KIRKQAIRDAGVTPD
+573 KIRKQAIRDAGVTAD

-594 VGYIVARG
+594 VGYTVARG

>member
-1 MGTRDQG
+1 MGTRDHV
-8 TDTGIAD
+8 TKTGIAYA
-15 TGGVTTDGW
+15 GGVDTDGW
-24 TLPALVAQ
+24 TLPALVHQ
-32 AAAAHGDREFLAFE
+32 AAATHGDREFLSFE
-46 DGRTVSFAEFD
+46 DGRTLSFAELD
-57 ELTDRLATALADL
+57 EQTDRLATALADL
-70 GLQPGNRL
+70 GLKPGDRL

-89 LLMIAV
+89 LLMIAT

-117 VRNSQPRIV
+117 VNNSAPRIV
-126 AVDRGL
+126 AVDHGL
-132 LDRFDDVNTDAMASL
+132 LERFDDIEPGSVTSSESGIGATILIDDGDYGAGADGVLMGSAEVTIEELLGTD
-147 DAAIETTL
+147 
-155 LVNDGSGESLA
+155 VRPG
-166 AVAAARD
+166 AV
-173 LADRASAAVQPQEA
+173 LQ
-187 AATRELVDPATH
+187 
-199 ELTIDISRGALS
+199 
-211 HSSVLALSGL
+211 
-221 LDTEPRDDALLEAEP
+221 AEP

-256 MPQAHCYLFGLTAA
+256 MPQAHCYLFGLTTA
-270 QALDITRDDRFFC
+270 QCLQITPDDRFYC

-292 LFMQVYASLHG
+292 LFMQVFASLHA

-308 VTKRFSVGQWLD
+308 VEKRFSVGHWLD
-320 TVIDQGITLTN
+320 TVRRRQITLTN

-344 PTDCDRGHRLRA
+344 PTDRDRDHQLRA

-362 AAEWAAA
+362 AADWAAA
-369 FEERFGVRIV
+369 FEERFGVRIM
-379 QGYGMTEVNMVAYT
+379 QGYGMTEVNMVAFT
-393 DPADPVMSGC
+393 DFDDPVMSGC
-403 AGPPLADYFEVIVAD
+403 AGRPLADYFDVIVAD
-418 PATDLPLPPDEIGEI
+418 PETDRPVAPNETGEI

-447 HQMTDKTVEAWRN
+447 HRMPERTVAAWRN

-469 RIDTAGRLHF
+469 KLDEAGRLHF

-502 INGYRGVIESAVVG
+502 INGYDHVIESAVVG

-532 AVSGSAPDPVEFLDW
+532 AVSGPAPDPVHFLDW
-547 CVPRMPRHSVPRYLQ
+547 CVPRMPRHSVPRYLR
-562 FVPQLDKTASG
+562 FVTELDKTASG

-594 VGYIVARG
+594 VGYTVARG

>member
-1 MGTRDQG
+1 MGAGDHG
-8 TDTGIAD
+8 TNTEIPDAD
-15 TGGVTTDGW
+15 SASTHGW
-24 TLPALVAQ
+24 TLPALVRH
-32 AAAAHGDREFLAFE
+32 AADTHGNREFLAFE
-46 DGRTVSFAEFD
+46 DGRTVTFAEFD
-57 ELTDRLATALADL
+57 ELTDRLAAALADI
-70 GLQPGNRL
+70 GLQPGDRL
-78 LGLLTNSLEFM
+78 LGLLTNSAEFM
-89 LLMIAV
+89 LLMIAT

-117 VRNSQPRIV
+117 VRNSEPRIV

-132 LDRFDDVNTDAMASL
+132 LSRFDDVAAPTSTTDEAAAGMAAR
-147 DAAIETTL
+147 AAPEPDWRIETTL
-155 LVNDGSGESLA
+155 LVNDEDAHPSGGVTGGVSTDSALA
-166 AVAAARD
+166 G
-173 LADRASAAVQPQEA
+173 
-187 AATRELVDPATH
+187 TT
-199 ELTIDISRGALS
+199 
-211 HSSVLALSGL
+211 VLPLEQL
-221 LDTEPRDDALLEAEP
+221 LGTEPRDDAVLEAEP

-270 QALDITRDDRFFC
+270 QRLEITPDDRFFC

-292 LFMQVYASLHG
+292 LFMQIYAALHG
-303 GASVY
+303 GASAY
-308 VTKRFSVGQWLD
+308 VTKRFGVGQWLD

-344 PTDCDRGHRLRA
+344 PTDRDRAHRLRA

-369 FEERFGVRIV
+369 FEQRFGVRIV

-393 DPADPVMSGC
+393 DPADAVMSGC
-403 AGPPLADYFEVIVAD
+403 AGPPLDEYFEVIVAD
-418 PATDLPLPPDEIGEI
+418 PATDLPLSPDEIGEI

-447 HQMTDKTVEAWRN
+447 HQMTAKTVEAWRN

-469 RIDTAGRLHF
+469 RIDPAGRLHF

-502 INGYRGVIESAVVG
+502 INGYDGVIESAVVG

-532 AVSGSAPDPVEFLDW
+532 ALDGSPPDPVEFLDW

-562 FVPQLDKTASG
+562 FVPELDKTASG
-573 KIRKQAIRDAGVTPD
+573 KIRKQAIRDAGVTGD

-594 VGYIVARG
+594 IGYIVARG

>member
-1 MGTRDQG
+1 MGTGDPG
-8 TDTGIAD
+8 TNTGIGHAASVS
-15 TGGVTTDGW
+15 TVGW
-24 TLPALVAQ
+24 TLPALVQ
-32 AAAAHGDREFLAFE
+32 HAAVTHGDREFLAFE
-46 DGRTVSFAEFD
+46 DGRAVTFAELD
-57 ELTDRLATALADL
+57 ELTDRLATALADI
-70 GLQPGNRL
+70 GLQPGDRL
-78 LGLLTNSLEFM
+78 LGLLTNSAEFM
-89 LLMIAV
+89 LLMIAT

-117 VRNSQPRIV
+117 VRNSEPRIV

-132 LDRFDDVNTDAMASL
+132 LNRFDDVAAPAGTAD
-147 DAAIETTL
+147 DAAAGTATRAAPEPDWRIETTL
-155 LVNDGSGESLA
+155 LVDDSEAQPSGEIGGGVSAGSALA
-166 AVAAARD
+166 G
-173 LADRASAAVQPQEA
+173 
-187 AATRELVDPATH
+187 TT
-199 ELTIDISRGALS
+199 
-211 HSSVLALSGL
+211 VLALEQL
-221 LDTEPRDDALLEAEP
+221 LGTEPRDDVVLAPEP

-270 QALDITRDDRFFC
+270 QRLEITSDDRFFC

-292 LFMQVYASLHG
+292 LFMQIYAALHG
-303 GASVY
+303 GASAY

-344 PTDCDRGHRLRA
+344 PTDRDREHRLRA

-369 FEERFGVRIV
+369 FEQRFGVRIV

-393 DPADPVMSGC
+393 DPADPVVSGC
-403 AGPPLADYFEVIVAD
+403 AGPPLDEYFEVIVAD
-418 PATDLPLPPDEIGEI
+418 PATDLPLSPDQIGEI

-447 HQMTDKTVEAWRN
+447 HQMTAKTVDAWRN

-469 RIDTAGRLHF
+469 RIDEAGRLHF

-502 INGYRGVIESAVVG
+502 INGYDGVIESAVVG

-532 AVSGSAPDPVEFLDW
+532 AVNGSPPDPVEFLDW

-562 FVPQLDKTASG
+562 FVPELDKTASG
-573 KIRKQAIRDAGVTPD
+573 KIRKQAIRDAGVTGD

-594 VGYIVARG
+594 IGYIVARG